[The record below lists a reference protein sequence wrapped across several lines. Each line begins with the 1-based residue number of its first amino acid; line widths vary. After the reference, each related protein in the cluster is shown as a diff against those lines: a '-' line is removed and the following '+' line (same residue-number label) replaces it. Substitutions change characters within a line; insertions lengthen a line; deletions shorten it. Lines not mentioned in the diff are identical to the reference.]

1 MMATVLR
8 LTGLHSRFEIF
19 GTVSQAIGAVTHPGR
34 GEADTSKPAACWP
47 DQHAA
52 VGQLQVTAAAGG
64 HGGVR

>member
-19 GTVSQAIGAVTHPGR
+19 ATVSEAIGAVAR
-34 GEADTSKPAACWP
+34 QALREADVSKPGACWP
-47 DQHAA
+47 DQHTPA
-52 VGQLQVTAAAGG
+52 GELQVTAAAGG